1 MALPGPFSPATP
13 QGPAPPTPTWCG
25 PSSGTPKGPPPG
37 SPTFTRGGP
46 SSGTPRGP
54 LPGSR
59 SGRPNHPHRAT
70 TGLTHLA
77 DGRSRGGSH
86 RPRFLGHDFADD
98 EQGGRHFH
106 DDIDGLDA
114 NWRGGGH
121 CGEVAA
127 RLEGSYVCKGNAA
140 ECDFAPVEE
149 RGLNGRRLGHVTAS
163 SGISDCHRR
172 LIIRSHSRA
181 NRFALT

>member
-1 MALPGPFSPATP
+1 MRPIVGWSFL
-13 QGPAPPTPTWCG
+13 
-25 PSSGTPKGPPPG
+25 G
-37 SPTFTRGGP
+37 S
-46 SSGTPRGP
+46 
-54 LPGSR
+54 
-59 SGRPNHPHRAT
+59 
-70 TGLTHLA
+70 LT
-77 DGRSRGGSH
+77 H

-149 RGLNGRRLGHVTAS
+149 RGLNGRRLGRVTAS
-163 SGISDCHRR
+163 SGTSVCHRR
-172 LIIRSHSRA
+172 LIVRP
-181 NRFALT
+181 